1 MNELKGFKNE
11 IDLVDYAMT
20 HDYTELDRNQSSRT
34 CVVLRRQSDDGKIA
48 VSRGHDGHWVYY
60 DFRCNKGGSILDFVM
75 QQTGSNLGG
84 ARQELRKWLPHKIN
98 LFSHTAPLPKP
109 RAASEDRRGTA
120 WDYAGTN
127 PVAMHHDYLES
138 RGIAFEP
145 VMRDRFS
152 GMVRSDRYGN
162 ACFPYFDFRGVA
174 GIEKRNAK
182 FKSYTKGGRKGL
194 WRSILMERDERAVI
208 CEAPIDAL
216 SYAAV
221 RHDPTDRTRYFATGG
236 RISRFQWELIDGLM
250 QKYRSKRIAVIL
262 AFDNDPGGKAYIL
275 QFHERYPG
283 VKIAIDLPP
292 RQGQDWNDVLQRKLS
307 ISPTAD
313 NVN

>member
-1 MNELKGFKNE
+1 MNELEGFKKG

-48 VSRGHDGHWVYY
+48 VSRGNDGHWVYY
-60 DFRCNKGGSILDFVM
+60 NFRCKKGGSILDFVM
-75 QQTGSNLGG
+75 QQTGLNLGE
-84 ARQELRKWLPHKIN
+84 ARQELRKGLPHNIKF
-98 LFSHTAPLPKP
+98 FSHTARLPKP
-109 RAASEDRRGTA
+109 RAAAKDRRGAA
-120 WDYAGTN
+120 WDYAATN
-127 PVAMHHDYLES
+127 PVIMHHDYLES

-194 WRSILMERDERAVI
+194 WRSTLMERDERAVI

-216 SYAAV
+216 SYAGV
-221 RHDPTDRTRYFATGG
+221 RHDPTDRTRHFATGG
-236 RISRFQWELIDGLM
+236 RISRF
-250 QKYRSKRIAVIL
+250 
-262 AFDNDPGGKAYIL
+262 
-275 QFHERYPG
+275 
-283 VKIAIDLPP
+283 
-292 RQGQDWNDVLQRKLS
+292 
-307 ISPTAD
+307 
-313 NVN
+313 

>member
-1 MNELKGFKNE
+1 MNELEGFKKG
-11 IDLVDYAMT
+11 IDLVDYAIT
-20 HDYTELDRNQSSRT
+20 HDYAKFDRNQSSRT
-34 CVVLRRQSDDGKIA
+34 CVVLRRQSDNGKIA

-60 DFRCNKGGSILDFVM
+60 DFRCNNGGSILDFVM
-75 QQTGSNLGG
+75 QQSGLNLGE
-84 ARQELRKWLPHKIN
+84 ARQELRKGLPHSIKF
-98 LFSHTAPLPKP
+98 FSHTARFSKP
-109 RAASEDRRGTA
+109 QAAGADRRGAA
-120 WDYAGTN
+120 WDYATTN
-127 PVAMHHDYLES
+127 PVAIHHDYLES
-138 RGIAFEP
+138 RGIAFDP
-145 VMRDRFS
+145 VMRNRFS

-194 WRSILMERDERAVI
+194 WRSTLMECDEKAVI

-221 RHDPTDRTRYFATGG
+221 RHDPTDQTRYFATGG
-236 RISRFQWELIDGLM
+236 RISRFQWKLIDGLM
-250 QKYRSKRIAVIL
+250 QKYRSKKIAIIL

-283 VKIAIDLPP
+283 VKITIDLPP
-292 RQGQDWNDVLQRKLS
+292 QQGQDWNDVLQGKLS